1 MAETTVKCLNVKYEK
16 LSGYLFEIHSANRLI
31 ILAY

>member
-16 LSGYLFEIHSANRLI
+16 LSGSLLVNCSKFTLQIG
-31 ILAY
+31 